1 MTEQQWQIL
10 LDIVNGN
17 YKGNIPVGFII
28 DCPWLPGWYGISTL
42 DYFTSDE
49 KWFDANLKAIETFPD
64 IIFLPGFWAEYGM
77 CTEPSAFGAK
87 PIWHPDNMPHAQKI
101 IHSTEDIDD
110 LSKPDPKTDGL
121 LPFVINRLKN
131 CYPRIKNTRHDLKFA
146 IIRGPLNIASF
157 LMGATEFLMLLKTT
171 PQKAHKLLDIIT
183 EFLID
188 WLNLQKKTFPS
199 IEGIFVLDDILGF
212 IGDQDFKEFALPCLK
227 KIYSVFK
234 AKINFLHND
243 ADGQI
248 TAKHLNEIGVNLF
261 NFAFKHG
268 IDEIQKL
275 TNGKVAMLGNIPP
288 RDVLA
293 NGTSEDIE
301 NATKDVLKRKDKDTK
316 LILSCGGGMPPGVS
330 TENIKILLHCANANT
345 AAS

>member
-17 YKGNIPVGFII
+17 YKGNTPIGFII
-28 DCPWLPGWYGISTL
+28 DCPWLPRWYGISTL

-101 IHSTEDIDD
+101 INSTEDIDD

-131 CYPRIKNTRHDLKFA
+131 CYPRIKNIRHDLKFA
-146 IIRGPLNIASF
+146 ITRGPLNIASF

-199 IEGIFVLDDILGF
+199 RRTKIKGI
-212 IGDQDFKEFALPCLK
+212 
-227 KIYSVFK
+227 S
-234 AKINFLHND
+234 
-243 ADGQI
+243 
-248 TAKHLNEIGVNLF
+248 
-261 NFAFKHG
+261 
-268 IDEIQKL
+268 
-275 TNGKVAMLGNIPP
+275 
-288 RDVLA
+288 
-293 NGTSEDIE
+293 
-301 NATKDVLKRKDKDTK
+301 
-316 LILSCGGGMPPGVS
+316 
-330 TENIKILLHCANANT
+330 
-345 AAS
+345 